1 MAKEVKTP
9 YHQALQ
15 AERAALLA
23 KHGIKLVNLG
33 ADDGHA
39 WRSPRLIP
47 ANVLARL
54 AKLDRLLQVASQG
67 WGWDTW
73 IHQQTYQGRKR
84 GRSDRSM
91 GYPSQW
97 KQGLKFF
104 DKLLAV

>member
-15 AERAALLA
+15 AERSALLA

-33 ADDGHA
+33 GDQGNA

-73 IHQQTYQGRKR
+73 IHQQTYQGRHR
-84 GRSDRSM
+84 GRSDRSK
-91 GYPSQW
+91 GYPSRW
-97 KQGLKFF
+97 KQGLGFF
-104 DKLLAV
+104 DFL

>member
-1 MAKEVKTP
+1 MAKEVTTP
-9 YHQALQ
+9 YYQAIK

-33 ADDGHA
+33 PEDGHA

-47 ANVLARL
+47 ASVLARL

-73 IHQQTYQGRKR
+73 IHQQTYQGRRR

-97 KQGLKFF
+97 KEKLNIVE
-104 DKLLAV
+104 KLLAV